1 MRATKTTLFIGVLC
15 LCILVNA
22 LLSKFPNTTD
32 VPLDRLYCNVK
43 TKISFS
49 TITQNSTNFEN
60 RSDEEVLPKE
70 SLENSVSYNSCAV
83 VSSSHG
89 LMLHTYGR
97 EIYAHDAVL
106 RFNCAPTEKF
116 EEFVGS
122 RTDIRLI
129 NTRIPGR
136 ACKKEFLNDSIAM
149 FNREITVV
157 RNFDAVRLAPR
168 GIDTKKDRFRV
179 FENLKEFGRTH
190 PNRTKPFILIPDF
203 GKDIATELGRFCIA
217 TGRCKKTD
225 KSPSTGMFGVV
236 MMLHLC
242 NWVYVYEILPSNK
255 DSTNLRYY
263 YDEKAKNL
271 KTTSGF
277 HSFSQEK
284 QYIRTLSLTSD
295 QDIANTGVALLK
307 GPNKVRCD

>member
-15 LCILVNA
+15 LCILVNV

-32 VPLDRLYCNVK
+32 VPQTIDGLYCNVK

-60 RSDEEVLPKE
+60 RSDEEVLPKG

-97 EIYAHDAVL
+97 EIDAHDAVL
-106 RFNCAPTEKF
+106 RFNCAPTETF

-168 GIDTKKDRFRV
+168 
-179 FENLKEFGRTH
+179 
-190 PNRTKPFILIPDF
+190 DF

-217 TGRCKKTD
+217 TGKCKKTD

-271 KTTSGF
+271 KTTGGF

-307 GPNKVRCD
+307 GLNKVRCD